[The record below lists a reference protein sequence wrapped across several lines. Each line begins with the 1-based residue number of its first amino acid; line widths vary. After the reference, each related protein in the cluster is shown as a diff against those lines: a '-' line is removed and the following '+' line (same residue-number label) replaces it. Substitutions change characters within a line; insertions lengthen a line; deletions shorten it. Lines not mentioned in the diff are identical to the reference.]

1 MNINSLK
8 VADKKDFDRIFEI
21 MEDAFPISERR
32 TFEKQLSLFDN
43 SCYKPYVYYKNNNIE
58 AFILCWEIDEI
69 IFIEH
74 FAVDKKLR
82 GTGIGT
88 KILKDFVSSSHSPV
102 CLEVELPENE
112 ISKRRINFYE
122 RLGFKLNDFEYFQP
136 ALQPGQEKIQ
146 LKIMSYPEKLS
157 EEDFNLYRKLIYKS
171 AYTKHWWRRF
181 LYE

>member
-1 MNINSLK
+1 MYINSLK
-8 VADKKDFDRIFEI
+8 IADKNDFDRIFEI
-21 MEDAFPISERR
+21 MEDAFPLSERR
-32 TFEKQLSLFDN
+32 TFEKQLLLFDN
-43 SCYKPYVYYKNNNIE
+43 SFYKPYVYYKNNIIE
-58 AFILCWEIDEI
+58 AFILCWEICKV

-88 KILKDFVSSSHSPV
+88 KLLKDFLNSSHRPV

-112 ISKRRINFYE
+112 ITKRRISFYE

-136 ALQPGQEKIQ
+136 SLQPGQKKIQ

-157 EEDFNLYRKLIYKS
+157 EEDFNLYRKLIHKS
-171 AYTKHWWRRF
+171 AYNKH
-181 LYE
+181 